1 MRKEN
6 CEIPVALRD
15 EDFIKAEEIYLQ
27 SHESFCCEHD
37 EEFKGCMMRLLE
49 KENYEALGYI
59 LGSQMLGY

>member
-27 SHESFCCEHD
+27 SHRSFCCEHD
-37 EEFKGCMMRLLE
+37 EEFKGCLKRLLE
-49 KENYEALGYI
+49 KENYFALGRL
-59 LGSQMLGY
+59 LGSQVMGY